1 MNGHAQ
7 TAEMKAGAG
16 TPAVPQPH
24 GWSDLWKKEDYW
36 AIWMGLGVV
45 LAALIFFYAGSSIKP
60 IAVAP
65 PTWVDFSEVSKHFAA
80 KWTWYA
86 GLYVLF
92 IALFTI
98 SSAVMGF
105 KAGEFIPGFT
115 ILFVISTV
123 ILVVGSW
130 KTAIDLNLEP
140 PLLALLLGMI
150 VSNVFKLPKWLDT
163 TFRTEFY
170 VKTGIVLL
178 GATLPF
184 TLIIQA
190 GPVAF
195 LQATIVA
202 VATFLTIFFAA
213 TRLFGLDRR
222 FGATL
227 AAGGSICGVSACIAL
242 GGAVKAKKEH
252 VSIGI
257 SLVVIWAIIMII
269 VLPLAAKAMGMPP
282 GIAGAWIGTS
292 EFADAAG
299 FAAAAAIGDEAAIRS
314 FTLMKVVGR
323 DIWIGLWSL
332 IMAIIACTVWE
343 RSCSAG
349 QGEKVNA
356 MEIWWRFPKF
366 VIGFFLASLIM
377 TFVAMQF
384 SPVEFKKVLTPEVIG
399 PIKTLRTWTFV
410 FTFLSIGF
418 TTRFRELTAF
428 GWKPLAAFTLGV
440 AVNVPLGYILSVLIF
455 GNYWAKI

>member
-1 MNGHAQ
+1 MSEHAR

-16 TPAVPQPH
+16 MPVVPQSR
-24 GWSDLWKKEDYW
+24 GWSELWKKEDYW
-36 AIWMGLGVV
+36 AIWMGLGIV
-45 LAALIFFYAGSSIKP
+45 LVALIFFYAGSSIKS

-65 PTWVDFSEVSKHFAA
+65 PTWVNFSEVSRHFAA
-80 KWTWYA
+80 TWTWYV
-86 GLYVLF
+86 GLYILF
-92 IALFTI
+92 IAIFTI

-105 KAGEFIPGFT
+105 KAREFIPGFT
-115 ILFVISTV
+115 ILFIISII

-150 VSNVFKLPKWLDT
+150 VSNAFKLPRWLDT

-195 LQATIVA
+195 LQATVVA
-202 VATFLTIFFAA
+202 VVTFLTIFFAA

-343 RSCSAG
+343 RSSAG
-349 QGEKVNA
+349 EGERVNA
-356 MEIWWRFPKF
+356 MEVWWRFPKF

-384 SPVEFKKVLTPEVIG
+384 SPADFKNVLTPEVIG

-440 AVNVPLGYILSVLIF
+440 AVNVPLGYILSVLVF
-455 GNYWAKI
+455 GHYWANI

>member
-1 MNGHAQ
+1 MSQ
-7 TAEMKAGAG
+7 LETS
-16 TPAVPQPH
+16 TPAAAPSIQQQ
-24 GWSDLWKKEDYW
+24 GWSELWKKEDYW
-36 AIWMGLGVV
+36 AIWMGMGIV
-45 LAALIFFYAGSSIKP
+45 LAALIFFWAGSSIKS
-60 IAVAP
+60 ISVVP
-65 PTWVDFSEVSKHFAA
+65 PTWVDFTAVTKHFIAN
-80 KWTWYA
+80 WGWYI
-86 GLYVLF
+86 GLYLIF
-92 IALFTI
+92 LGLFTI
-98 SSAVMGF
+98 SSTIMGY
-105 KAGEFIPGFT
+105 KASEFIAGFT
-115 ILFVISTV
+115 IIFIISTV

-140 PLLALLLGMI
+140 PLLSLLLGMLI
-150 VSNVFKLPKWLDT
+150 SNFVKLPKWLDT
-163 TFRTEFY
+163 AFRTEYY

-202 VATFLTIFFAA
+202 VVTFLVIFFGA
-213 TRLFGLDRR
+213 TRIFGLDRQ

-257 SLVVIWAIIMII
+257 SMVVIWAIVMII
-269 VLPLAAKAMGMPP
+269 ILPLVAKAMGLPP
-282 GIAGAWIGTS
+282 GVAGAWIGTS

-299 FAAAAAIGDEAAIRS
+299 FAAAAAIGNEAAIRS

-323 DIWIGLWSL
+323 DIWIGLWSF
-332 IMAIIACTVWE
+332 IMAVIACTVWE
-343 RSCSAG
+343 RSCSGGRSERA
-349 QGEKVNA
+349 NA

-366 VIGFFLASLIM
+366 VFGFFIASLVM
-377 TFVAMQF
+377 TAVALQF
-384 SPVEFKKVLTPEVIG
+384 SPDAFKKVLTPEVIG
-399 PIKTLRTWTFV
+399 PVKNLRTWTFV

-418 TTRFRELTAF
+418 TTRFRELAAF

-440 AVNVPLGYILSVLIF
+440 AVNVPLGFILSVIIF
-455 GNYWAKI
+455 GNYWSKI

>member
-1 MNGHAQ
+1 
-7 TAEMKAGAG
+7 
-16 TPAVPQPH
+16 
-24 GWSDLWKKEDYW
+24 
-36 AIWMGLGVV
+36 
-45 LAALIFFYAGSSIKP
+45 
-60 IAVAP
+60 
-65 PTWVDFSEVSKHFAA
+65 
-80 KWTWYA
+80 
-86 GLYVLF
+86 
-92 IALFTI
+92 
-98 SSAVMGF
+98 
-105 KAGEFIPGFT
+105 
-115 ILFVISTV
+115 
-123 ILVVGSW
+123 
-130 KTAIDLNLEP
+130 
-140 PLLALLLGMI
+140 
-150 VSNVFKLPKWLDT
+150 
-163 TFRTEFY
+163 
-170 VKTGIVLL
+170 
-178 GATLPF
+178 
-184 TLIIQA
+184 
-190 GPVAF
+190 
-195 LQATIVA
+195 
-202 VATFLTIFFAA
+202 
-213 TRLFGLDRR
+213 
-222 FGATL
+222 ATL

-257 SLVVIWAIIMII
+257 SLVVIWAIVMII
-269 VLPLAAKAMGMPP
+269 VLPLVAKAMGMAP

-343 RSCSAG
+343 RSRSAG

-356 MEIWWRFPKF
+356 MEVWWRFPKF

-377 TFVAMQF
+377 TFVALQF
-384 SPVEFKKVLTPEVIG
+384 SPAEFKKVLTPEVIG

-455 GNYWAKI
+455 GHYWARI

>member
-1 MNGHAQ
+1 
-7 TAEMKAGAG
+7 MKAGAG
-16 TPAVPQPH
+16 MPVVPQSR
-24 GWSDLWKKEDYW
+24 GWSELWKKEDYW
-36 AIWMGLGVV
+36 AIWMGLGIV
-45 LAALIFFYAGSSIKP
+45 LVALIFFYAGSSIKS

-65 PTWVDFSEVSKHFAA
+65 PTWVNFSEVSRHFAA
-80 KWTWYA
+80 TWTWYV
-86 GLYVLF
+86 GLYILF
-92 IALFTI
+92 IAIFTI

-105 KAGEFIPGFT
+105 KAREFIPGFT
-115 ILFVISTV
+115 ILFIISII

-150 VSNVFKLPKWLDT
+150 VSNAFKLPRWLDT

-195 LQATIVA
+195 LQATVVA
-202 VATFLTIFFAA
+202 VVTFLTIFFAA

-343 RSCSAG
+343 RSSAG
-349 QGEKVNA
+349 EGERVNA
-356 MEIWWRFPKF
+356 MEVWWRFPKF

-384 SPVEFKKVLTPEVIG
+384 SPADFKNVLTPEVIG

-440 AVNVPLGYILSVLIF
+440 AVNVPLGYILSVLVF
-455 GNYWAKI
+455 GHYWANI

>member
-1 MNGHAQ
+1 MNGHAEI
-7 TAEMKAGAG
+7 AMPK
-16 TPAVPQPH
+16 PAVKTQQ
-24 GWSDLWKKEDYW
+24 GWSELWKKEDYW

-45 LAALIFFYAGSSIKP
+45 LGALLFFYAGSSIKP

-65 PTWVDFSEVSKHFAA
+65 PTWVDFSAVTKHFAA
-80 KWTWYA
+80 KWTWYV
-86 GLYVLF
+86 GLYLLF
-92 IALFTI
+92 TTLFTI
-98 SSAVMGF
+98 SSAIMGF
-105 KAGEFIPGFT
+105 KVREFIVGFT
-115 ILFVISTV
+115 LLFLVSTV
-123 ILVVGSW
+123 ILVAGSW

-150 VSNVFKLPKWLDT
+150 ISNVFKLPKWLDT

-195 LQATIVA
+195 LQATIVS
-202 VATFLTIFFAA
+202 VSTFLAIFFAA
-213 TRLFGLDRR
+213 TRLFGLDKR

-252 VSIGI
+252 VSISI
-257 SLVVIWAIIMII
+257 SMVVIWAIVMIFFLPI
-269 VLPLAAKAMGMPP
+269 VAKAMGMPA

-323 DIWIGLWSL
+323 DIWIGLWSF
-332 IMAIIACTVWE
+332 IMAVIACVVWE
-343 RSCSAG
+343 RGSAADR
-349 QGEKVNA
+349 GERVNA

-366 VIGFFLASLIM
+366 VFGFFIASLLI
-377 TFVAMQF
+377 TFVALQF
-384 SPVEFKKVLTPEVIG
+384 TPQEFNKVLNPEVIG

-455 GNYWAKI
+455 GHYWAQI

>member
-1 MNGHAQ
+1 MP
-7 TAEMKAGAG
+7 K
-16 TPAVPQPH
+16 PAVKTQQ
-24 GWSDLWKKEDYW
+24 GWSELWKKEDYW

-45 LAALIFFYAGSSIKP
+45 LGALLFFYAGSSIKP

-65 PTWVDFSEVSKHFAA
+65 PTWVDFSAVTKHFAA
-80 KWTWYA
+80 KWTWYV
-86 GLYVLF
+86 GLYLLF
-92 IALFTI
+92 TTLFTI
-98 SSAVMGF
+98 SSAIMGF
-105 KAGEFIPGFT
+105 KVREFIVGFT
-115 ILFVISTV
+115 LLFLVSTV
-123 ILVVGSW
+123 ILVAGSW

-150 VSNVFKLPKWLDT
+150 ISNVFKLPKWLDT

-195 LQATIVA
+195 LQATIVS
-202 VATFLTIFFAA
+202 VSTFLAIFFAA
-213 TRLFGLDRR
+213 TRLFGLDKR

-252 VSIGI
+252 VSISI
-257 SLVVIWAIIMII
+257 SMVVIWAIVMIFFLPI
-269 VLPLAAKAMGMPP
+269 VAKAMGMPA

-323 DIWIGLWSL
+323 DIWIGLWSF
-332 IMAIIACTVWE
+332 IMAVIACVVWE
-343 RSCSAG
+343 RGSAADR
-349 QGEKVNA
+349 GERVNA

-366 VIGFFLASLIM
+366 VFGFFIASLLI
-377 TFVAMQF
+377 TFVALQF
-384 SPVEFKKVLTPEVIG
+384 TPQEFNKVLNPEVIG

-455 GNYWAKI
+455 GHYWAQI

>member
-1 MNGHAQ
+1 LSEHAR

-16 TPAVPQPH
+16 MPVVPQSR
-24 GWSDLWKKEDYW
+24 GWSELWKKEDYW
-36 AIWMGLGVV
+36 AIWMGLGIV
-45 LAALIFFYAGSSIKP
+45 LVALILFYAGSSIKP

-65 PTWVDFSEVSKHFAA
+65 PTWVNFSEVLDHFAA
-80 KWTWYA
+80 TWTWYV

-92 IALFTI
+92 IAIFTI
-98 SSAVMGF
+98 SSTVMGF

-115 ILFVISTV
+115 ILFIVSII
-123 ILVVGSW
+123 ILVAGSW

-150 VSNVFKLPKWLDT
+150 VSNAFKLPKWLDT

-190 GPVAF
+190 GPIAF
-195 LQATIVA
+195 LQATVVA
-202 VATFLTIFFAA
+202 VVTFLTIFFAA

-269 VLPLAAKAMGMPP
+269 VLPLVAKAMGMPP

-332 IMAIIACTVWE
+332 IMAIIACTIWE
-343 RSCSAG
+343 RNAAG
-349 QGEKVNA
+349 QGERVNA
-356 MEIWWRFPKF
+356 MEVWWRFPKF

-384 SPVEFKKVLTPEVIG
+384 SPADFKNVLTPEVIG

-440 AVNVPLGYILSVLIF
+440 AVNVPLGYILSVLVF
-455 GNYWAKI
+455 GHYWANI

>member
-1 MNGHAQ
+1 M
-7 TAEMKAGAG
+7 
-16 TPAVPQPH
+16 PAVPQSH

-45 LAALIFFYAGSSIKP
+45 LAALIFFYAGSSIKS

-80 KWTWYA
+80 KWIWYV

-115 ILFVISTV
+115 ILFIISTI

-150 VSNVFKLPKWLDT
+150 VSNAFKLPKWLDT

-202 VATFLTIFFAA
+202 VVTFLTIFFAA

-356 MEIWWRFPKF
+356 MEVWWRFPKF

-384 SPVEFKKVLTPEVIG
+384 SPAEFKKVLTPEVIG

-440 AVNVPLGYILSVLIF
+440 AVNVPLGYVLSVLIF
-455 GNYWAKI
+455 GHYWAKI